1 MARSAR
7 RSRRDSVNREAAG
20 PGSIGRE
27 TVDRGSAGAGA
38 QSGGH
43 PEDAPG
49 DPESV
54 ARSICLRQLTAAP
67 KTRAQLAETL
77 ARRGIP
83 DDVAERVLT
92 RFGEVGLIDDAM
104 FARAWVSSRHH
115 GRGLA
120 RRALSV
126 ELHRR
131 GVDTET
137 AREAV
142 DTLDPQTEEE
152 TARALVRRR
161 SRSLQSV
168 APEVRTRRLVGM
180 LARKGY
186 AAGLAYRVVREELGA
201 AADEVPDPDDPG
213 GI

>member
-1 MARSAR
+1 MTRSRRGAR
-7 RSRRDSVNREAAG
+7 RSEE
-20 PGSIGRE
+20 P
-27 TVDRGSAGAGA
+27 
-38 QSGGH
+38 GGH

-49 DPESV
+49 DPEAV
-54 ARSICLRQLTAAP
+54 ARAICLRQLTIAP

-77 ARRGIP
+77 ARKGIP

-104 FARAWVSSRHH
+104 FAQAWVSSRHH

-131 GVDTET
+131 GVDSQT
-137 AREAV
+137 ARDAV
-142 DTLDPQTEEE
+142 ETLDPATEEQ

-161 SRSLQSV
+161 LRSLQS
-168 APEVRTRRLVGM
+168 ATPEARTRRLLGM

-186 AAGLAYRVVREELGA
+186 GAGLAYRIVREEVDGA
-201 AADEVPDPDDPG
+201 AEELPDEAFPDEPDTPYEQRD
-213 GI
+213 